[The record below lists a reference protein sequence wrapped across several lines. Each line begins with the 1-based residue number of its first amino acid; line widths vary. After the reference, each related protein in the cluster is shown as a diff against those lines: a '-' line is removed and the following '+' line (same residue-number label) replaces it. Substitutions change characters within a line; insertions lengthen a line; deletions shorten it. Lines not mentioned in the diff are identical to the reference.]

1 MTAMKNKE
9 LFTLNPEQVNL
20 KNEGVAKI
28 RAINEKED
36 LSIVEYELRTFVCEG
51 EYHEGLKKILEYYLQ
66 NYTSTEQPAFWVS
79 GFYGSGKSHLVK
91 MASYLWDD
99 FEFPNGKTARSI
111 KPLPQDIQDLFVETD
126 RKQKIQGKLSIAGTL
141 RDFPSKDIR
150 YSFLQIFLNSLGLP
164 QQYHHFKFVY
174 WLKKEN
180 IFDGVLAIL
189 EAAGKNL
196 KTEIERIFVSTSLA
210 KAVLEMKPEMAD
222 SQAKLLEL
230 FRAQFARID
239 TIGREDFVKTI
250 REEILPLSFGDK
262 IPCTLIILDEVQ
274 QFIGTDANLAFD
286 VQLLAEDL
294 CSRFDGK
301 FLLVGTGQNALTDT
315 PNLQRLMAR
324 FRVSIQLTNT
334 DIQTVIR
341 KTILDKKPSA
351 ITPLNKKLDASSGEI
366 SRNLEGT
373 VFGYLTE
380 DKNTLVADYPLLPS
394 TRKFWYKVLQ
404 VVDVAGTS
412 GQLRNQLRLIDDSL
426 KTIAEKELGT
436 VVSADFIFTQ
446 TRADLIQAG
455 LLLNDTSN
463 LIQGK
468 KAQGGDAEIE
478 GRILSAVFLLDQIT
492 STISGTGVKSNDN
505 TIADLLIDNLNVN
518 SDAFRTKVKGL
529 IKNLVDEKVLMPIND
544 EYKLQTK
551 IGAEWEQEF
560 TKQYIK
566 LNNSGDDQIQSLRRE
581 KMVTHF
587 KDKTKSISV
596 TQGSSRMVRDFELW
610 DKDTIPN
617 TEHELNLW
625 IRDGWFENE
634 TTIENEIRAAGND
647 APLAYAFV
655 KKFRDPELRTEIIKF
670 LAAGFAINERGV
682 QSTPE
687 GEQAK
692 RSMETRQSQAKTNIQ
707 ELIEKICDE
716 TNIFLAGGNQVQSG
730 TFKDNIQEALNSIA
744 DRQFPEFKSKADH
757 SNWGQALTKA
767 LAGNPDA
774 LNAINFSGDVDKHP
788 VASEILRFMG
798 NTTKT
803 GKDIRNQFMKAPYG
817 WPQDA
822 VDAMLIMLKN
832 MQHISTNETDLK
844 VAKINQASFKKEIHI
859 LGAKEKIAIRK
870 LFQDAGITCPPN
882 HEIFPYSNE
891 YLDKLKTLAAQVS
904 GDAPRP
910 EPINID
916 FIKEIENKEGNE
928 RLLDI
933 LQQNDDLQAKLA
945 DWSAKAKLVG
955 AREPLWN
962 LLVELNNHA
971 PDEPEMEQLKIESAA
986 IKDNRLLLQEPDL
999 IQPIL
1004 TAISDKLLAILNKR
1018 KEQYN
1023 TLYDLRMADLQ
1034 TSEFFKKLTPE
1045 QKHGILAKHQLL
1057 VKPEIKALDAHALL
1071 NQLQK
1076 ASLYTWDT
1084 KIAALPGQFQSALE
1098 DAILLSAPQAK
1109 TYSLP
1114 RKTIS
1119 NQEEIDSY
1127 VAELKTELET
1137 LLKES
1142 SSIIL
1147 K

>member
-1 MTAMKNKE
+1 MKNKE

-28 RAINEKED
+28 RAINENED
-36 LSIVEYELRTFVCEG
+36 LSLVEYELKTFVCEG
-51 EYHEGLKKILEYYLQ
+51 EYHEGLKKILEFYLQ
-66 NYTSTEQPAFWVS
+66 NYSSTEQPAFWVS

-91 MASYLWDD
+91 MASYLWND
-99 FEFPNGKTARSI
+99 FEFPNGRTARSI
-111 KPLPQDIQDLFVETD
+111 KSLPQDIKDLFVEID
-126 RKQKIQGKLSIAGTL
+126 RKQKIQGKLSVAGTL

-174 WLKKEN
+174 WLKKEG
-180 IFDGVLAIL
+180 IYDGVQAIL
-189 EAAGKNL
+189 EANARNL
-196 KTEIERIFVSTSLA
+196 PTEIGRFFVSTVLA
-210 KAVLEMKPEMAD
+210 KAILDMKPELAD
-222 SQAKLLEL
+222 NEAKLLEL
-230 FRAQFARID
+230 FKAQFARID
-239 TIGREDFVKTI
+239 TIGREDFVNTI

-324 FRVSIQLTNT
+324 FRVPIQLTNT

-341 KTILDKKPSA
+341 KTILDKKPTSVA
-351 ITPLNKKLDASSGEI
+351 PLNAKLEAAAGEI
-366 SRNLEGT
+366 SRNLEGS

-426 KTIAEKELGT
+426 KTIAEKEIGA
-436 VVSADFIFTQ
+436 VVPADFIFTQ
-446 TRADLIQAG
+446 TRAHLIQAG

-492 STISGTGVKSNDN
+492 STYADTGLKSNEN
-505 TIADLLIDNLNVN
+505 TIADLLVDDLNTN

-529 IKNLVDEKVLMPIND
+529 VKKLVDEKVLMPIND

-566 LNNSGDDQIQSLRRE
+566 LNNSGDDQIQALRRE
-581 KMVTHF
+581 RIIAYCKE
-587 KDKTKSISV
+587 KTKGISV
-596 TQGSSRMVRDFELW
+596 AQGTSRLVRDFELW
-610 DKDTIPN
+610 DKDSMPN
-617 TEHELNLW
+617 TEHKLNLW

-634 TTIENEIRAAGND
+634 TSVENEIRAAGNN
-647 APLAYAFV
+647 APLAYVFV

-670 LAAGFAINERGV
+670 LAAGLAINAMGLP
-682 QSTPE
+682 STPE

-692 RSMETRQSQAKTNIQ
+692 KSMETRQSQAKVAIQ
-707 ELIEKICDE
+707 ELIEKICAE
-716 TNIFLAGGNQVQSG
+716 AIVFLAGGNKVQSG
-730 TFKDNIQEALNSIA
+730 SLKENIQDALNSIA
-744 DRQFPEFKSKADH
+744 DRQFPEFRAKADFL
-757 SNWGQALTKA
+757 NWGQALTKA
-767 LAGNPDA
+767 LTGNPDA
-774 LNAINFSGDVDKHP
+774 LNSINYNGDVDKHP
-788 VASEILRFMG
+788 VASEILRFMAG
-798 NTTKT
+798 SSKT
-803 GKDIRNQFMKAPYG
+803 GKDVRNQFMKAPYG

-822 VDAMLIMLKN
+822 VDTMLIMLKN
-832 MQHISTNETDLK
+832 MQHISANESDLK
-844 VAKINQASFKKEIHI
+844 VAKINQVTFKKEVHI
-859 LGAKEKIAIRK
+859 LGAKDKITIRR
-870 LFQDAGITCPPN
+870 LFQDAGISCPPN
-882 HEIFPYSNE
+882 HEIFPYSNA

-910 EPINID
+910 EPINTD

-933 LQQNDDLQAKLA
+933 LLHKDVLQAKFA
-945 DWSAKAKLVG
+945 QWSANAKLVG
-955 AREPLWN
+955 EREPQWK
-962 LLVELNNHA
+962 LLVDLSGHA
-971 PDEPEMEQLKIESAA
+971 PDEADMEQLKTETAA
-986 IKDNRLLLQEPDL
+986 IRDNRLLLQEPDL
-999 IQPIL
+999 VQPL
-1004 TAISDKLLAILNKR
+1004 LSAMADKLLVILNNR
-1018 KEQYN
+1018 KEQYKVQ
-1023 TLYDLRMADLQ
+1023 YDRHMADLQ
-1034 TSEFFKKLTPE
+1034 ANEYFAKLKPE
-1045 QKHGILAKHQLL
+1045 QKHSILARHQLL
-1057 VKPEIKALDAHALL
+1057 GKLEIKQLDAQALL
-1071 NQLQK
+1071 NHLNK
-1076 ASLYTWDT
+1076 ASLYGWDT
-1084 KIAALPGQFQSALE
+1084 KIAALPRQFQLALE
-1098 DAILLSAPQAK
+1098 EAIALSAPQAK

-1114 RKTIS
+1114 RKTITS
-1119 NQEEIDSY
+1119 QAEIDAY
-1127 VAELKTELET
+1127 LAALKTELEG
-1137 LLKES
+1137 LLNEA

>member
-1 MTAMKNKE
+1 MKNKE

-28 RAINEKED
+28 RAINESED
-36 LSIVEYELRTFVCEG
+36 LSIVEYELKTFVCEG
-51 EYHEGLKKILEYYLQ
+51 EYHEGLKKILEFYLQ
-66 NYTSTEQPAFWVS
+66 NYSSTEQPAFWVS

-91 MASYLWDD
+91 MASYLWND

-111 KPLPQDIQDLFVETD
+111 KPLPQDVKDLFVEID
-126 RKQKIQGKLSIAGTL
+126 RKQKVQGKLSIAGTL

-164 QQYHHFKFVY
+164 QQYHHFKFVH
-174 WLKKEN
+174 WLKKEGMY
-180 IFDGVLAIL
+180 DGVQAIL
-189 EAAGKNL
+189 EASGKNL
-196 KTEIERIFVSTSLA
+196 KTEIERIFVSTALA

-222 SQAKLLEL
+222 NEAKLLEL

-250 REEILPLSFGDK
+250 REEILPLSYIDK

-274 QFIGTDANLAFD
+274 QFIGQDSNLAFD

-294 CSRFDGK
+294 CSRFEGK

-315 PNLQRLMAR
+315 PILQKLMAR
-324 FRVSIQLTNT
+324 FRVPVQLTNT

-341 KTILDKKPSA
+341 KTILDKKATA
-351 ITPLNKKLDASSGEI
+351 IAPLNSKLDAVSGEI
-366 SRNLEGT
+366 SRNLQGT

-380 DKNTLVADYPLLPS
+380 DKNTLAADYPLLPS

-426 KTIAEKELGT
+426 KTIAEKELGA
-436 VVSADFIFTQ
+436 VVPADFIFTQ

-468 KAQGGDAEIE
+468 KAQGGDSEIE

-492 STISGTGVKSNDN
+492 SDIADTGLKSNEN
-505 TIADLLIDNLNVN
+505 TIADLLIDNLNTN
-518 SDAFRTKVKGL
+518 SDAFRTKVKAL
-529 IKNLVDEKVLMPIND
+529 IKKLVDEKVLMPIND

-566 LNNSGDDQIQSLRRE
+566 LNNSGDDQIQELRRE
-581 KMVTHF
+581 KIIAHF
-587 KDKTKSISV
+587 KEKTKGISV
-596 TQGSSRMVRDFELW
+596 TQGTSRMVRDFELW
-610 DKDTIPN
+610 DKETIPN
-617 TEHELNLW
+617 TDHKLNLW

-634 TTIENEIRAAGND
+634 TSVENEIRAAGNN
-647 APLAYAFV
+647 APLSYVFV

-670 LAAGFAINERGV
+670 LSAGLAINAMGLP
-682 QSTPE
+682 STPE

-692 RSMETRQSQAKTNIQ
+692 KSMETRQSQAKTAIQ
-707 ELIEKICDE
+707 DLVEKICAE
-716 TNIFLAGGNQVQSG
+716 AIVFLAAGNKVQSG
-730 TFKDNIQEALNSIA
+730 TLKENIQEALNSIA
-744 DRQFPEFKSKADH
+744 DRQFPDFKGKADFL
-757 SNWGQALTKA
+757 NWGQALTKA

-774 LNAINFSGDVDKHP
+774 LNAISYTGDVDKHP
-788 VASEILRFMG
+788 VASEILRYIG

-822 VDAMLIMLKN
+822 VDTMLVMLKN
-832 MQHISTNETDLK
+832 MQYISTSETDLK
-844 VAKINQASFKKEIHI
+844 VAKINQATFKKEIHI
-859 LGAKEKIAIRK
+859 LGAKDKISIRK
-870 LFQDAGITCPPN
+870 LLQDAGITCPPN
-882 HEIFPYSNE
+882 QEIFPYTNE

-910 EPINID
+910 EPINVD
-916 FIKEIENKEGNE
+916 FIKEIENKDGNE
-928 RLLDI
+928 RLIDI
-933 LQQNDDLQAKLA
+933 LQQKDMLQAKFTE
-945 DWSAKAKLVG
+945 WTAKAKLVND
-955 AREPLWN
+955 REPQWN
-962 LLVELNNHA
+962 LLADLINHA
-971 PDEPEMEQLKIESAA
+971 PDEPDMEPFKKESAA
-986 IKDNRLLLQEPDL
+986 IRDNRLLLQEPDL

-1004 TAISDKLLAILNKR
+1004 TAISDKLLTILNKR

-1023 TLYDLRMADLQ
+1023 VLYDIRMVDLQ
-1034 TSEFFKKLTPE
+1034 ANEYFKKLTPE
-1045 QKHGILAKHQLL
+1045 QKHSLLARHQLL

-1071 NQLQK
+1071 LQLNK
-1076 ASLYTWDT
+1076 ATLYTWDT

-1098 DAILLSAPQAK
+1098 EAILLSAPQAK
-1109 TYSLP
+1109 TFSLP
-1114 RKTIS
+1114 RKTITS
-1119 NQEEIDSY
+1119 QAEIDSY
-1127 VAELKTELET
+1127 LSELKTELET

>member
-1 MTAMKNKE
+1 MKNKE

-36 LSIVEYELRTFVCEG
+36 LSIVEYELKTFVCEG

-66 NYTSTEQPAFWVS
+66 NYSSTEQPAFWVS

-91 MASYLWDD
+91 MASYLWND

-111 KPLPQDIQDLFVETD
+111 KPLPQDIKDLFVEID

-164 QQYHHFKFVY
+164 QQYHHFKFVH
-174 WLKKEN
+174 WLKKEG
-180 IFDGVLAIL
+180 IYDGVHAIL
-189 EAAGKNL
+189 ETGGKNL
-196 KTEIERIFVSTSLA
+196 KTEIERIFVSTALA
-210 KAVLEMKPEMAD
+210 KAVLELKPEMAD
-222 SQAKLLEL
+222 SEAKLLEL
-230 FRAQFARID
+230 FRAQFARVE

-324 FRVSIQLTNT
+324 FRVSVQLTNT

-341 KTILDKKPSA
+341 KTILDKKPTS
-351 ITPLNKKLDASSGEI
+351 INPLNAKLDVSSGEI

-426 KTIAEKELGT
+426 KTITEKEIGQI
-436 VVSADFIFTQ
+436 VPADFIFTQ

-468 KAQGGDAEIE
+468 KAQGGEAELE

-492 STISGTGVKSNDN
+492 SNISDTGLKSNEN
-505 TIADLLIDNLNVN
+505 TIADLLIDNLNTN
-518 SDAFRTKVKGL
+518 SDAFRSKVKAL
-529 IKNLVDEKVLMPIND
+529 IKKLVDEKVLMPIND

-581 KMVTHF
+581 KMVAYF
-587 KDKTKSISV
+587 KDKTRGISV
-596 TQGSSRMVRDFELW
+596 TQGTSRMVRDFELW

-617 TEHELNLW
+617 TEHKLNLW

-634 TTIENEIRAAGND
+634 TSVENEIRAAGNN

-655 KKFRDPELRTEIIKF
+655 KKFRDPEIRSEIIKF
-670 LAAGFAINERGV
+670 LAAGFAINEKGL

-692 RSMETRQSQAKTNIQ
+692 RSMETRQSQAKIAIE

-716 TNIFLAGGNQVQSG
+716 TIVFLAGGNKVLKG
-730 TFKDNIQEALNSIA
+730 TFRDNIQEALNSIA
-744 DRQFPEFKSKADH
+744 DRQFPDFKNKADF
-757 SNWGQALTKA
+757 SNWGQAVIKA
-767 LAGNPDA
+767 IAGNPDA
-774 LNAINFSGDVDKHP
+774 LNAINYTGDIDKHP

-798 NTTKT
+798 NSAKT

-822 VDAMLIMLKN
+822 VDALLIMLKS

-882 HEIFPYSNE
+882 HEIFQYSNE
-891 YLDKLKTLAAQVS
+891 YLDKLKTLATQIS
-904 GDAPRP
+904 GDSPRP

-933 LQQNDDLQAKLA
+933 LQQKEDLQAKFT

-962 LLVELNNHA
+962 LLMELNNHA
-971 PDEPEMEQLKIESAA
+971 PDEPEMEQLKIETAA
-986 IKDNRLLLQEPDL
+986 IKDSRLLLQEPDL

-1004 TAISDKLLAILNKR
+1004 TAITDKLVAILNKR

-1034 TSEFFKKLTPE
+1034 ANEYFKKLTPE
-1045 QKHGILAKHQLL
+1045 QMHGILAKHQLL
-1057 VKPEIKALDAHALL
+1057 VKPEIKALDAHALHY
-1071 NQLQK
+1071 QLQK

-1119 NQEEIDSY
+1119 TQTEIDSY

>member
-1 MTAMKNKE
+1 MTLMKNKE

-20 KNEGVAKI
+20 RNEGVAKI
-28 RAINEKED
+28 RALNEKED
-36 LSIVEYELRTFVCEG
+36 LSIVEYELMTFVCEG

-66 NYTSTEQPAFWVS
+66 NYSSTEQPAFWVS

-91 MASYLWDD
+91 MASYLWND
-99 FEFPNGKTARSI
+99 FEFPNRKTARSI
-111 KPLPQDIQDLFVETD
+111 KPLPQDIQDLFVEID

-150 YSFLQIFLNSLGLP
+150 YSFLQIFLNSLALP
-164 QQYHHFKFVY
+164 QQYHHFKFVH
-174 WLKKEN
+174 WLKKEG
-180 IFDGVLAIL
+180 IYDGVYAIL
-189 EAAGKNL
+189 DTGGKSL
-196 KTEIERIFVSTSLA
+196 KTEIERIFVSTALA
-210 KAVLEMKPEMAD
+210 KAVLELKPEMAD
-222 SQAKLLEL
+222 NEAKLLEL
-230 FRAQFARID
+230 FRAQFARVES
-239 TIGREDFVKTI
+239 IGREDFVKTI
-250 REEILPLSFGDK
+250 REEILPLSYGDK

-324 FRVSIQLTNT
+324 FRVSVQLTNT

-341 KTILDKKPSA
+341 KTILDKKPTS
-351 ITPLNKKLDASSGEI
+351 ITPLNTKLEASSGEI
-366 SRNLEGT
+366 ARNLEGT

-426 KTIAEKELGT
+426 KTIAEKEVGQI
-436 VVSADFIFTQ
+436 VPADFIFTQ
-446 TRADLIQAG
+446 TRADLIQGG

-463 LIQGK
+463 LIQSK

-478 GRILSAVFLLDQIT
+478 GRILSGVFLLDQI
-492 STISGTGVKSNDN
+492 SSNISDTGLKSNEN
-505 TIADLLIDNLNVN
+505 TIADLLIDNLNIN

-544 EYKLQTK
+544 EFKLQTK

-560 TKQYIK
+560 TKQFIK
-566 LNNSGDDQIQSLRRE
+566 LNNSGDDQIQDLRRE
-581 KMVTHF
+581 KIIAHF
-587 KDKTKSISV
+587 KDKTKGISV
-596 TQGSSRMVRDFELW
+596 TQGTSRMVRDFELW

-617 TEHELNLW
+617 TEHKLNLW

-634 TTIENEIRAAGND
+634 SIVENEIRAAGNNS
-647 APLAYAFV
+647 PLAYAFV
-655 KKFRDPELRTEIIKF
+655 KKFRDPELRTEIIKY
-670 LAAGFAINERGV
+670 LAAGLAVNAMGLP
-682 QSTPE
+682 STPE

-692 RSMETRQSQAKTNIQ
+692 KSMETRQSQSKTSIQ
-707 ELIEKICDE
+707 DLIEKICDE
-716 TNIFLAGGNQVQSG
+716 AIVYLAGGNKIQTG
-730 TFKDNIQEALNSIA
+730 TLKENIQEALNSIA
-744 DRQFPEFKSKADH
+744 DRQFPDFKSKADYI
-757 SNWGQALTKA
+757 NWGQALIKA

-774 LNAINFSGDVDKHP
+774 LNAINYSGDVDKHP
-788 VASEILRFMG
+788 VAYEILRFMG
-798 NTTKT
+798 NGSKA

-822 VDAMLIMLKN
+822 VDTILIMLKN
-832 MQHISTNETDLK
+832 LQHISTSETDLK
-844 VAKINQASFKKEIHI
+844 VAKINQATFKKEVHI
-859 LGAKEKIAIRK
+859 LGAKDKITIRK
-870 LFQDAGITCPPN
+870 LFQDAGINCPPN
-882 HEIFPYSNE
+882 HEIFAYSND
-891 YLDKLKTLAAQVS
+891 YLDKLKSLATKVG

-910 EPINID
+910 EPNNIE

-928 RLLDI
+928 RLLEI
-933 LQQNDDLQAKLA
+933 LQQKDMLQSKFS
-945 DWSAKAKLVG
+945 DWTVKANTVSQ
-955 AREPLWN
+955 REPQWT
-962 LLVELNNHA
+962 LLVELMNHA
-971 PDEPEMEQLKIESAA
+971 PENAEMEQLKTQVDA
-986 IKDNRLLLQEPDL
+986 IRDNRLLLQEPDL

-1004 TAISDKLLAILNKR
+1004 TAVTDKLVTILNKS

-1023 TLYDLRMADLQ
+1023 DIYNLQ
-1034 TSEFFKKLTPE
+1034 MGELQANEYFKTLTPE
-1045 QKHGILAKHQLL
+1045 QKHVILAKHQLL
-1057 VKPEIKALDAHALL
+1057 VKTEIKLLDSHALL
-1071 NQLQK
+1071 NQLNK
-1076 ASLYTWDT
+1076 ASIYTWDT
-1084 KIAALPGQFQSALE
+1084 KIAALPGQFQSAME
-1098 DAILLSAPQAK
+1098 EAVLLSAPQAK
-1109 TYSLP
+1109 TFSLP

-1119 NQEEIDSY
+1119 SQAEIDNY
-1127 VAELKTELET
+1127 LAGLKQELED

>member
-1 MTAMKNKE
+1 MKNKE
-9 LFTLNPEQVNL
+9 LFTLNPELINL
-20 KNEGVAKI
+20 KNEGIAKI
-28 RAINEKED
+28 RSINEHDD
-36 LSIVEYELRTFVCEG
+36 LAIVEYELKTFVCEG
-51 EYHEGLKKILEYYLQ
+51 EYAEGLKKILEYYLQ
-66 NYTSTEQPAFWVS
+66 NYSSTEQPAFWVS

-99 FEFPNGKTARSI
+99 FEFQNGKTARNL
-111 KPLPQDIQDLFVETD
+111 KPLPQDIQDLFVEID
-126 RKQKIQGKLSIAGTL
+126 RKQKIQGRLSIAGTL

-164 QQYHHFKFVY
+164 QQYHHFNILH
-174 WLKKEN
+174 WLKKEG
-180 IFDGVLAIL
+180 IYDGVQAII
-189 EAAGKNL
+189 ETEGKNL
-196 KTEIERIFVSTSLA
+196 KTEIERFLVSTSLA
-210 KAVLEMKPEMAD
+210 KAVLAMKPEMAE
-222 SQAKLLEL
+222 SEAKLLEL
-230 FRAQFARID
+230 LRAQFERKN
-239 TIGREDFVKTI
+239 TIGREDFVKAI
-250 REEILPLSFGDK
+250 REEILPLHFGDK

-315 PNLQRLMAR
+315 PNLQKLMAR

-341 KTILDKKPSA
+341 KTILDKKPTA
-351 ITPLNKKLDASSGEI
+351 IAPLNAKLDASSGEI
-366 SRNLEGT
+366 ARNLEGT

-426 KTIAEKELGT
+426 KTVAEKDAGH
-436 VVSADFIFTQ
+436 VIPADFIFTQ
-446 TRADLIQAG
+446 IRADLIQAG

-468 KAQGGDAEIE
+468 KAQGGDVETE
-478 GRILSAVFLLDQIT
+478 GRILSAVFLLDKI
-492 STISGTGVKSNDN
+492 ISNIQDTGLKSNHN

-518 SDAFRTKVKGL
+518 SDTFRSKVKAL
-529 IKNLVDEKVLMPIND
+529 VIKLVNEKALMPIND
-544 EYKLQTK
+544 EFKLQTK

-566 LNNSGDDQIQSLRRE
+566 LNNSGDDQIQSVRRE
-581 KMVTHF
+581 KMVAHF
-587 KDKTKSISV
+587 KDKTRGISV
-596 TQGSSRMVRDFELW
+596 TQGHSKMVRDFELW
-610 DKDTIPN
+610 DKDTMPN
-617 TEHELNLW
+617 TEHKLNLW

-634 TTIENEIRAAGND
+634 TSVENEIRAAGNQ

-670 LAAGFAINERGV
+670 LAAGLAINAMGLP
-682 QSTPE
+682 STPE

-692 RSMETRQSQAKTNIQ
+692 RSMETRQSQAKTAIQ

-716 TNIFLAGGNQVQSG
+716 TIVFLAGGNKVQAG
-730 TFKDNIQEALNSIA
+730 TLKDNIQEALNSIA
-744 DRQFPEFKSKADH
+744 DRQFPDFRGKADCI
-757 SNWGQALTKA
+757 NWGQALTKA

-774 LNAINFSGDVDKHP
+774 LNAINYTGDIDKHP

-798 NTTKT
+798 NNAKS

-822 VDAMLIMLKN
+822 VDALLILLKN
-832 MQHISTNETDLK
+832 MQHISTSETDLK
-844 VAKINQASFKKEIHI
+844 VAKINQASFKKEVHI
-859 LGAKEKIAIRK
+859 LGAKDKISIRK

-910 EPINID
+910 EPVSTV

-933 LQQNDDLQAKLA
+933 LQQKDHLQATFA
-945 DWSAKAKLVG
+945 GWSAKAKLVVD
-955 AREPLWN
+955 REPSWT
-962 LLVELNNHA
+962 LLVELAAHA
-971 PDEPEMEQLKIESAA
+971 PDEPDMEPLKSETAA
-986 IKDNRLLLQEPDL
+986 IRDNRLLLQEPDPV
-999 IQPIL
+999 QPVLLEITDKML
-1004 TAISDKLLAILNKR
+1004 TILNNR
-1018 KEQYN
+1018 KKQYN
-1023 TLYDLRMADLQ
+1023 AGYDLRMADLQ
-1034 TSEFFKKLTPE
+1034 ANAYFKKLTPE
-1045 QKHGILAKHQLL
+1045 QRHSILAKHQLL
-1057 VKPEIKALDAHALL
+1057 VKPEIKSMDAQALL
-1071 NQLQK
+1071 HQLQK

-1098 DAILLSAPQAK
+1098 EAILLSAPQAK

-1119 NQEEIDSY
+1119 SQAEIDQY
-1127 VAELKTELET
+1127 VAELKSELEI

-1142 SSIIL
+1142 CSIIL